1 MEKWEKTFIL
11 RWGTGR
17 CACDESLRIMPI
29 PGFRAKLKTENC
41 HDANIVVIG
50 GAEGGR
56 NDNLWHCRR
65 RQRWNYDNSWF
76 WTNVS
81 TKS

>member
-1 MEKWEKTFIL
+1 
-11 RWGTGR
+11 
-17 CACDESLRIMPI
+17 MPI

-56 NDNLWHCRR
+56 NDNLWHRR
-65 RQRWNYDNSWF
+65 RAGEDNVGIMTTRGF
-76 WTNVS
+76 ERM
-81 TKS
+81 